1 MICLKSV
8 EEKINKIVEKLN
20 IDTNCFFNL
29 FEIGYSNSFSNK
41 TIIDDH
47 FKRISN
53 DFPPS
58 KIEEITSA
66 KSFFIKSSNVD
77 NNVIEKPDIL
87 CIGNIKDNNDVIL
100 TNDLYSV
107 ISINDEIWNLLTE
120 NITSEN
126 CWEKF
131 KSNLNFLNS
140 NEELIAIARKLGY
153 NEDLFLKYLNR
164 ITWLSINIHY
174 KINIHVSAPIKF
186 EKKVN
191 STLDSIFRF
200 KTDIT
205 GINTFILREII
216 PSINSL
222 LYLVSDIR
230 YDLFRQKSIATA
242 QASIMCRN
250 LSHIDGSQVL
260 PYVKSR
266 LSSVYEIWKN
276 GLFELQRTS
285 SEEITVDYFKRESD
299 FEYALKLTE
308 EHIRKICFCRQLNFD
323 RVQAPFLYGIY
334 RYLNYLQECFD
345 FIANISS
352 DNIPYYS
359 SANFKEFIYDDLNWD
374 YKVRRHNITLQ
385 SYNAENLL
393 LENIAR
399 SEKIDRTKLQIFFR
413 SFDGNDSDN
422 KDLDA
427 LRLINVDLPAGIIGR
442 QAIYSILKN
451 IIRNS
456 AKHGIRAQN
465 DKTSFVLTENSFS
478 LLKNV
483 INEELFQFLFTERIK
498 HRSFRSEFEFVN
510 RLKEEAEKLK
520 FDFNIIDQNLDVIK
534 NYAEQPLIFT
544 IEIEDC
550 NNDKKWRNQEYWKIS
565 ITDNNWNGNKAIEIL
580 QKALKDEYISST
592 GRLLESYKGIKEMRI
607 SAAWL
612 RNEKVHEINEQDP
625 EKNEPPI
632 LTINRVY
639 ESDNKWI
646 EVNDTANKVTE
657 LLNIMHP
664 TNLRYTFFVRKAKK
678 VAMILNKPDDFKF
691 HDPRNKE
698 ITININNEW
707 ELLTID
713 EYNDKKNKNYKLLLV
728 DETLNNFEEI
738 KKKSVCRIKQVKVND
753 VKTLFK
759 AKLKNIHVYEIE
771 KISKAVESIF
781 IDYYEKWIIE
791 DFNTWKVR
799 KLEKYKFDKRPT
811 IAIVDKQL
819 VEESKIQLTDTINV
833 LLFPTDINTET
844 IIFNRHELNS
854 VELFDK
860 YHATLNKKK
869 LTLQFLEETSGHN
882 STFRLTHNEPLD
894 KFWLLKITE
903 SSLTKVLIIDERI
916 CERYGANDSYF
927 QKTRFHNKGIHIFNI
942 AQSNNQFD
950 ILDTTDKTIGSI
962 LLNDDNDMKIQIN
975 NHSNDEFYSNI
986 YDNGVLYYD
995 FVLIH
1000 QGLLDKMH
1008 EMFSIKI
1015 DKIYET
1021 LNLHIKSKYHSM
1033 VHSGRSKPDKIPK
1046 DAIFVLYSSLEK
1058 VLEDCKYS
1066 LTELLY
1072 SARLD

>member
-1 MICLKSV
+1 MINIKFT
-8 EEKINKIVEKLN
+8 EQKIISIVKNLSE
-20 IDTNCFFNL
+20 DSNCTFNL
-29 FEIGYSNSFSNK
+29 SDLPYYRSFGNNAFIGEHFNYITNKCPPGDLAEIIRANK
-41 TIIDDH
+41 
-47 FKRISN
+47 
-53 DFPPS
+53 
-58 KIEEITSA
+58 
-66 KSFFIKSSNVD
+66 FFLKSSNTG
-77 NNVIEKPDIL
+77 NSVIENQDIL
-87 CIGNIKDNNDVIL
+87 CIGNITNENKLIKDKPYTLLSLNND
-100 TNDLYSV
+100 
-107 ISINDEIWNLLTE
+107 IWGKLTE
-120 NITSEN
+120 NITNKNYKDILKKNIEYLKVNTEISDISRE
-126 CWEKF
+126 
-131 KSNLNFLNS
+131 
-140 NEELIAIARKLGY
+140 LGY
-153 NEDLFLKYLNR
+153 DVDRFSKYINR
-164 ITWLSINIHY
+164 ITWLSINASKKFYCQIS
-174 KINIHVSAPIKF
+174 IPIKYEIDGNSVLDCIF
-186 EKKVN
+186 WERPDQEKVDN
-191 STLDSIFRF
+191 FVYNEIFPA
-200 KTDIT
+200 
-205 GINTFILREII
+205 II
-216 PSINSL
+216 GL

-250 LSHIDGSQVL
+250 LSHIDGSQIL

-276 GLFELQRTS
+276 GLFELQQITS
-285 SEEITVDYFKRESD
+285 IENPLDYFKRTSD
-299 FEYALKLTE
+299 FEYALELTE
-308 EHIRKICFCRQLNFD
+308 EHIGKICFCGHSDFN

-374 YKVRRHNITLQ
+374 YKVRRHKYALQ

-442 QAIYSILKN
+442 QAIYSIFKN

-456 AKHGIRAQN
+456 AKHGIPAQK
-465 DKTSFVLTENSFS
+465 DKTSFVLTDDSFS
-478 LLKNV
+478 QLEHV
-483 INEELFQFLFTERIK
+483 INKELFQFLTSERIK
-498 HRSFRSEFEFVN
+498 HRSFRSEYEFVN
-510 RLKEEAEKLK
+510 RLKEEAEKSN
-520 FDFNIIDQNLDVIK
+520 FNFKLIDQNFDVIK

-550 NNDKKWRNQEYWKIS
+550 KNDKNWINQEYWKIS
-565 ITDNNWNGNKAIEIL
+565 ITDNNWNGNKAIDIL
-580 QKALKDEYISST
+580 QKALRSEYVYPN
-592 GRLLESYKGIKEMRI
+592 GKLQESYKGIKEMRI

-612 RNEKVHEINEQDP
+612 RNEKVHEINEQEP
-625 EKNEPPI
+625 GKNEPPI

-639 ESDNKWI
+639 QSDDKWI
-646 EVNDTANKVTE
+646 ELNDSLMSSNE
-657 LLNIMHP
+657 LTYVSFP
-664 TNLRYTFFVRKAKK
+664 TNLRYTFFLRKSKK
-678 VAMILNKPDDFKF
+678 VAMILNNPNDFRF
-691 HDPRNKE
+691 YDTNNTE

-707 ELLTID
+707 ELLTIED
-713 EYNDKKNKNYKLLLV
+713 YNNKKNKNYTLLLV
-728 DETLNNFEEI
+728 DESLDKFEQI
-738 KKKSVCRIKQVKVND
+738 KKKSVCRIKQVNITD
-753 VKTLFK
+753 VKTLFEH
-759 AKLKNIHVYEIE
+759 KLINIHAHEIE

-781 IDYYEKWIIE
+781 VDYYEKWLIE

-799 KLEKYKFDKRPT
+799 KIEKYKFDKRPT
-811 IAIVDKQL
+811 IAIVDNQL
-819 VEESKIQLTDTINV
+819 LGESKIQLTDSINV
-833 LLFPTDINTET
+833 FLFPTDINTET

-854 VELFDK
+854 VEHFDK

-942 AQSNNQFD
+942 TQSNNQFD
-950 ILDTTDKTIGSI
+950 ILDTTDKTLGSI
-962 LLNDDNDMKIQIN
+962 LLNEDNDMKIQIN
-975 NHSNDEFYSNI
+975 NHSDDKFYSNI

-1008 EMFSIKI
+1008 EMFSIEI